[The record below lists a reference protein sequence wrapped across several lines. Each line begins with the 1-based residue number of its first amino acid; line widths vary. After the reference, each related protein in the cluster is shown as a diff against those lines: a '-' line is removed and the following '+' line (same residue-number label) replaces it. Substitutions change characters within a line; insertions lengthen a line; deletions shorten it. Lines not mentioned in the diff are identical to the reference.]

1 MATKNF
7 TVGDDLVL
15 IANAADDALL
25 ISCAE
30 LAHIEFIATPA
41 DDTVPTVRGHV
52 LEVGVGREAF
62 TPRQYGVEGYIQARK
77 RGGGPP
83 VTLAVDGSTVGD

>member
-7 TVGDDLVL
+7 EAGDDFVL
-15 IANAADDALL
+15 IANEADDALL
-25 ISCAE
+25 ISSE
-30 LAHIEFIATPA
+30 TLAHVEFVATVA
-41 DDTVPTVRGHV
+41 NDTTPTVRGHV
-52 LEVGVGREAF
+52 LEVGVGKDAF
-62 TPRQYGVEGYIQARK
+62 VPRQYGVEGYIQARK